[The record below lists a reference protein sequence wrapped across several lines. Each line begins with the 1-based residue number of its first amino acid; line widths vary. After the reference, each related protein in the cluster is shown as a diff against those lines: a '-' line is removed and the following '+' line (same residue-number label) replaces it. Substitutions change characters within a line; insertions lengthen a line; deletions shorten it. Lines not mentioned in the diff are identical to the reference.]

1 MKALFSH
8 YKKLHLWLLANLALL
23 SAFLL
28 ARRSRGAM
36 NALTEG
42 FTNPLR
48 RMLGRL
54 CECVPFSVSEGL
66 YVLAAMGFLAFLVLG
81 VRAVVRS
88 RHRSGTV
95 YALVLGLGNAVLTVY
110 VLFCL
115 LWGANYYADSFTDKS
130 GIDVRPVAVDDL
142 ERVTRQFAA
151 LVNEYAGDI
160 PRAADG
166 AFAGDRAEILAYA
179 PKIYENL
186 YEEFPFLEMTDVPP
200 KTMRFSRVMSAMGF
214 TGFYFPFT
222 GECNVNVDFPAAT
235 LPTTVAHELS
245 HRRGIASEQEC
256 NFLAVLACLRC
267 GDAAYRY
274 AGALSGYIYLANALY
289 SADAERWRAV
299 RETLDERV
307 VADLRASGA
316 YWAQFE
322 GLADTVSNAVYD
334 GFLKSYGTIEPTM
347 GMKALD
353 VMVWAGLIA
362 FILISIYL
370 LIYYRLAGFVAIL
383 SLLGQVAGSLA
394 CVSGY
399 FGFLN
404 SFTLTLP
411 GIAGVILSIGM
422 GVDANIITAERIK
435 EEVRAGRTIDGAIQI
450 GSKNSFWAI
459 FDGNITVII
468 VAVVLMGVF
477 GPPDGFWGT
486 ILKPVL
492 MWFPAATTGSIYSFG
507 YTLMVGV
514 LLNFVMGVLASRLM
528 VMSLSN
534 FKIFQ
539 NKKLYGGEQA

>member
-1 MKALFSH
+1 MKVLLLRH
-8 YKKLHLWLLANLALL
+8 KKLHLWLLADLAFLA
-23 SAFLL
+23 AFLL
-28 ARRSRGAM
+28 ARRSRAAM

-54 CECVPFSVSEGL
+54 CECVPFSVAEGL
-66 YVLAAMGFLAFLVLG
+66 YVLAAMAFLAFLVLG
-81 VRAVVRS
+81 VRTVARS
-88 RHRSGTV
+88 QHRSGTV
-95 YALVLGLGNAVLTVY
+95 YALILGLVNAVATVY

-130 GIDVRPVAVDDL
+130 GIDVGPVAVDDL

-151 LVNEYAGDI
+151 LVNEYVGDV

-200 KTMRFSRVMSAMGF
+200 KAMRFSRVMSAMGF

-222 GECNVNVDFPAAT
+222 GECNVNIDFPAAT

-245 HRRGIASEQEC
+245 HRRGIAGEQEC

-322 GLADTVSNAVYD
+322 GPVDTVSNAVYD
-334 GFLKSYGTIEPTM
+334 GFLKSYGTI
-347 GMKALD
+347 GVKSY
-353 VMVWAGLIA
+353 G
-362 FILISIYL
+362 
-370 LIYYRLAGFVAIL
+370 
-383 SLLGQVAGSLA
+383 A
-394 CVSGY
+394 CVDLLVAY
-399 FGFLN
+399 F
-404 SFTLTLP
+404 
-411 GIAGVILSIGM
+411 
-422 GVDANIITAERIK
+422 K
-435 EEVRAGRTIDGAIQI
+435 
-450 GSKNSFWAI
+450 
-459 FDGNITVII
+459 
-468 VAVVLMGVF
+468 
-477 GPPDGFWGT
+477 
-486 ILKPVL
+486 
-492 MWFPAATTGSIYSFG
+492 
-507 YTLMVGV
+507 
-514 LLNFVMGVLASRLM
+514 
-528 VMSLSN
+528 
-534 FKIFQ
+534 
-539 NKKLYGGEQA
+539 